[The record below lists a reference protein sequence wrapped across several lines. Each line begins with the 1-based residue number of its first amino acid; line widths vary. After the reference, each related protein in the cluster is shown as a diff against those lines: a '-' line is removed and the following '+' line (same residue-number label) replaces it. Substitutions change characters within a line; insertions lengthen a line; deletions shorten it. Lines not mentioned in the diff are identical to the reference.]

1 MCADRVMRHE
11 LIGDLLRKRR
21 IEAST
26 DVDRRQFF
34 ALAWIVLLNL
44 LPFTLDVGLFGV
56 CL

>member
-1 MCADRVMRHE
+1 MRHE

-21 IEAST
+21 IQAST

-34 ALAWIVLLNL
+34 ALAWIILLDL
-44 LPFTLDVGLFGV
+44 LPFALDVRLFSV